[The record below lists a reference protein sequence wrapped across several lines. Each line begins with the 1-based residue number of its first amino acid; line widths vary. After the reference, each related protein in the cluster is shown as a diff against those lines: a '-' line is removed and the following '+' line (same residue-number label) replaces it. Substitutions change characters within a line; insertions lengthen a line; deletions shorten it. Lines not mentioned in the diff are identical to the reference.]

1 MLQPRGPRA
10 RSALTDSQATSVAS
24 GLKWRGCEDPPVP
37 TATLVMARAPIAG
50 RCKTRLE
57 PRLGPAGCAALQA
70 ELVRRA
76 AAWAVDAAA
85 PGAAYVAFD
94 PPDAEAPLRA
104 LVPAGTRLLPQ
115 VPGDL
120 GLRLAAAIA
129 QIPER
134 PLLVVGTDIPALSA
148 GHARDA
154 LAALHA
160 GPGTDAVL
168 GPASD
173 GGWWIAALAAGT
185 DGAFDRVPTEDW
197 GSERAFDAT
206 LAAWAA
212 AGLRAAAVPRTEHDL
227 DLPEDADRALADPRV
242 PEAIKAALRPRG
254 AVSPT

>member
-1 MLQPRGPRA
+1 M
-10 RSALTDSQATSVAS
+10 
-24 GLKWRGCEDPPVP
+24 KIPPVP

-85 PGAAYVAFD
+85 PGAAYVAYD

-104 LVPAGTRLLPQ
+104 LVPPGTRLLAQ

-120 GLRLAAAIA
+120 GVRLAAAIA

-148 GHARDA
+148 DHARSALDA
-154 LAALHA
+154 LAA

-173 GGWWIAALAAGT
+173 GGWWIAALGPGT
-185 DGAFDRVPTEDW
+185 DGAFDGVATADW
-197 GSERAFDAT
+197 GSERAFAAT

-212 AGLRAAAVPRTEHDL
+212 AGLRGAAVPRTEHDL

-242 PEAIKAALRPRG
+242 PASIKAVLRPRS
-254 AVSPT
+254 AASPT

>member
-1 MLQPRGPRA
+1 L
-10 RSALTDSQATSVAS
+10 
-24 GLKWRGCEDPPVP
+24 PV
-37 TATLVMARAPIAG
+37 ATLVMARAPVPG

-57 PRLGPAGCAALQA
+57 PRLGPDGCARLQA

-76 AAWAVDAAA
+76 AGWAVQAAA
-85 PGAAYVAFD
+85 PGAAYVAYD
-94 PPDAEAPLRA
+94 PPGAEAALRA
-104 LVPAGTRLLPQ
+104 LVPAGIRLLTQ

-120 GLRLAAAIA
+120 GAKLAAAIA

-154 LAALHA
+154 LAALEDGSGA
-160 GPGTDAVL
+160 DAVL

-173 GGWWIAALAAGT
+173 GGWWIAALGAGT
-185 DGAFDRVPTEDW
+185 DGAFDRVATEDW
-197 GSERAFDAT
+197 GSERAFAGT

-212 AGLRAAAVPRTEHDL
+212 AGLRGKAVPRTEHDL

-242 PEAIKAALRPRG
+242 PASIKAALRPRS
-254 AVSPT
+254 AASRT

>member
-1 MLQPRGPRA
+1 MR
-10 RSALTDSQATSVAS
+10 
-24 GLKWRGCEDPPVP
+24 PVP

-94 PPDAEAPLRA
+94 PPDAEALLRA
-104 LVPAGTRLLPQ
+104 LVPPGTRLLAQ

-120 GLRLAAAIA
+120 GVRLAAAIA
-129 QIPER
+129 GIPER

-148 GHARDA
+148 GHAREA
-154 LAALHA
+154 LAALAA
-160 GPGTDAVL
+160 GDGADAVL

-173 GGWWIAALAAGT
+173 GGWWIAALADGT
-185 DGAFDRVPTEDW
+185 DGAFDRVRTEDW

-212 AGLRAAAVPRTEHDL
+212 AGLRGGAVPRTEHDL
-227 DLPEDADRALADPRV
+227 DVPEDADRALADPGV
-242 PEAIKAALRPRG
+242 PEAIKAVLRG
-254 AVSPT
+254 

>member
-1 MLQPRGPRA
+1 MPH
-10 RSALTDSQATSVAS
+10 
-24 GLKWRGCEDPPVP
+24 VP
-37 TATLVMARAPIAG
+37 AATLVMARAPIAG

-76 AAWAVDAAA
+76 AAWAVETAA
-85 PGAAYVAFD
+85 PAAAYVAYD
-94 PPDAEAPLRA
+94 PPGAEAQLRA
-104 LVPAGTRLLPQ
+104 LVPPGTRLLPQ

-120 GLRLAAAIA
+120 GVRLAAAIA

-148 GHARDA
+148 GHARAA
-154 LAALHA
+154 LAALDA
-160 GPGTDAVL
+160 DPGTDAVL

-185 DGAFDRVPTEDW
+185 DGAFDRVATQDW

-212 AGLRAAAVPRTEHDL
+212 AGLRGRPVPRTEHDL

-242 PEAIKAALRPRG
+242 PASIKALLRPRS
-254 AVSPT
+254 AVSRT